1 MKKFLLLPLLWAGAL
16 LSAYAA
22 LNFPTPVAYV
32 NFSNNTSQGASYVEN
47 SNPDDEPYTEA
58 ANIGGSACRKIPSG
72 KFMYVKFDRNA
83 VPSSQRQVMIKITY
97 YGNNS
102 NALWFNYNGTS
113 NDYAGA
119 DFTKV
124 NADGWVTTIVALT
137 DANFR
142 GTMNSGGDIRLGY
155 SGSDNYIKDIALAFG
170 TFDPDNE
177 PIPTKRN
184 LPSNQ
189 FKGRS
194 FGGYQIWHEAGPNDS
209 DWVHWTYGHKPGPG
223 FHMYNGVDV
232 SSFPDISEYDDNY
245 MYATNFGN
253 LGNGQPTKLYNSKDA
268 YIINK
273 QMQWMQTAGFDGVAV
288 QRFVGGIGK
297 SVTESDKSHLTNV
310 KNACEATGRLFYICY
325 DLNGSDATIVQRIK
339 MDWVYEIEQIRA
351 LTSSNN
357 YATVDGKPV
366 VELWG
371 IGYDMATPEQNN
383 GIIDFLHSR
392 GCYVIGGTPNGW
404 SSGGAYATAYKKLD
418 CVSPWTV
425 GVYGGDIA
433 SARNYKNTMLND
445 KAYCDANGM
454 DYLPVVFA
462 GSANWLTDDL
472 RLLQNFRRGGEL
484 LWAQITNAYEMG
496 LNSVYFAMVDEF
508 EESTNLIK
516 GAVDYFDIPVDQY
529 FETFSRDGI
538 WVSSDFYLRLASYAA
553 QVLRGEKTF
562 TAGVP
567 VPYSEGP
574 VYFRNSFESKL
585 STINKN
591 GSGKGQGQQP
601 DYSIDLPVDPCFYN
615 NSVLKNN
622 NMSNANCAIV
632 KNAQRRSGDYSVLF
646 EGNANAGADYAYK
659 TNETKIVVKDNMKV
673 SYYKYASNENGKSAF
688 VDLLF
693 SDNTRLSDMN
703 GSPVVTVSTQTG
715 AMELVEFSLGTS
727 CTGKTISG
735 ILMAYKGNA
744 GNFSAYFDDVIIEDG
759 EPAPV
764 TGKPDMVVTDF
775 FWTPANPKE
784 GDHVTFYATVKNQ
797 GDAATPNNV
806 KHGLSFHV
814 TGVDGATW
822 SDTHYAS
829 IPAGA
834 SVDLTINGGTPN
846 AYWTCGPNATYT
858 VMAWVNDNGGTFE
871 ESDMNNNQMT
881 KTIYANGTVGIGD
894 LPEDGTTS
902 KVQKIIRNG
911 RVIILKDGVE
921 YNILGQKIVDD

>member
-1 MKKFLLLPLLWAGAL
+1 MKKIFTLPLLLLGVVMSMQAG
-16 LSAYAA
+16 
-22 LNFPTPVAYV
+22 LNFPTPVAYY
-32 NFSNNTSQGASYVEN
+32 NFSNNTSQSASYVQN
-47 SNPDDEPYTEA
+47 SNPSDEPYTEA

-72 KFMYVKFDRNA
+72 KFMYVKFDRSA
-83 VPSSQRQVMIKITY
+83 VPQSQRQIMIKITY
-97 YGNNS
+97 FGNNS

-113 NDYAGA
+113 GDYAGA

-124 NADGWVTTIVALT
+124 NSNGWVTTIITLT
-137 DANFR
+137 DANFH
-142 GTMNSGGDIRLGY
+142 GTMNSGADIRLGY
-155 SGSDNYIKDIALAFG
+155 SGSDNYIKEISLAFG
-170 TFDPDNE
+170 TLNPDGE
-177 PIPTKRN
+177 PIPAKHN

-232 SSFPDISEYDDNY
+232 SSYPDVSEYDDSY
-245 MYATNFGN
+245 MYATNFDN
-253 LGNGQPTKLYNSKDA
+253 LGNGKPAKLYNSKDA
-268 YIINK
+268 YIISK
-273 QMQWMQTAGFDGVAV
+273 QMEWLKTAGFDGVAI

-325 DLNGSDATIVQRIK
+325 DLNGSDATIVQRMK

-351 LTSSNN
+351 LTSSDN

-371 IGYDMATPEQNN
+371 VGYDMATPQQDND
-383 GIIDFLHSR
+383 IIAFLQSR

-404 SSGGAYATAYKKLD
+404 TGGGNYTETYKKLD

-425 GVYGGDIA
+425 GVYGGDIEG
-433 SARNYKNTMLND
+433 ARNYKNTMISD
-445 KAYCDANGM
+445 KAYCDQYGM

-484 LWAQITNAYEMG
+484 LWAQITNAHEMG

-516 GAVDYFDIPVDQY
+516 GAVDYFDIPKNQY

-562 TAGVP
+562 TTNVP

-574 VYFRNSFESKL
+574 IYFRNSFESKL
-585 STINKN
+585 TSINKN
-591 GSGKGQGQQP
+591 GSGKGQGEQA
-601 DYSIDLPVDPCFYN
+601 DYTTTLPVDPCFYN
-615 NSVLKNN
+615 NKEVKKENIS
-622 NMSNANCAIV
+622 SASCSIV
-632 KNAQRRSGDYSVLF
+632 KDAQRKSGDYSVYLN
-646 EGNANAGADYAYK
+646 GTANANANYAYK

-693 SDNTRLSDMN
+693 SDNTRLSELS
-703 GSPVVTVSTQTG
+703 GSPVKKTSTKTNEQ
-715 AMELVEFSLGTS
+715 ELVEFSLGKS
-727 CTGKTISG
+727 FTGKTISG
-735 ILMAYKGNA
+735 ILIAYSGNS
-744 GNFSAYFDDVIIEDG
+744 GNFSAYFDDVIIQDG
-759 EPAPV
+759 EETPEP
-764 TGKPDMVVTDF
+764 GLPDLVITDF
-775 FWTPANPKE
+775 FWTPANPTN
-784 GDHVTFYATVKNQ
+784 GDHVTFYATIKNQ
-797 GDAATPNNV
+797 GTAATPNNV
-806 KHGLSFHV
+806 KHGISFHI
-814 TGVDGATW
+814 TGDAGSTW
-822 SDTHYAS
+822 CDTHYAS
-829 IPAGA
+829 IPVNGT
-834 SVDLTINGGTPN
+834 VDLTVNGGTPN
-846 AYWTCGPNATYT
+846 AYWTCGNAQTYE
-858 VMAWVNDNGGTFE
+858 VMAWVNDNEGTFT
-871 ESDMNNNQMT
+871 ESNMNNNKMT
-881 KTIYANGTVGIGD
+881 KTIYANGMVGVENISAEEQD
-894 LPEDGTTS
+894 
-902 KVQKIIRNG
+902 KVQKVVRNG
-911 RVIILKDGVE
+911 QVIILKDGEE
-921 YNILGQKIVDD
+921 YTILGTKLK